1 MTYNRVKKKKKK
13 KKKKKPLIGKHN
25 KNIFLHKNNFVHLVL
40 VLVFFFFFFFTFFH
54 FSFTIQHDIILVNL
68 KVQNLTERL
77 YILEN
82 DDAIDHKPSLIM
94 KSATLVLGIYN
105 DYKVIYMR

>member
-40 VLVFFFFFFFTFFH
+40 VLVFFFFFFTFFH